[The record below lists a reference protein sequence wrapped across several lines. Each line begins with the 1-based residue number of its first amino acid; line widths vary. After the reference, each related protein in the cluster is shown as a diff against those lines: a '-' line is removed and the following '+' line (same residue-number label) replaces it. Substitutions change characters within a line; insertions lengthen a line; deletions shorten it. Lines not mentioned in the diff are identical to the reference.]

1 MKKSK
6 AFLATAA
13 LFCAAAN
20 MTACV
25 YGPPNAVESTT
36 TTTDLAETEETTVE
50 TDLPQ
55 TEYGAPIDIDSSESS
70 VETDLPQPE
79 YGAPID
85 IDSED
90 VSESSDV
97 EE

>member
-36 TTTDLAETEETTVE
+36 TTTTDLAETEETTVE

-55 TEYGAPIDIDSSESS
+55 TEYGAPIDIDS
-70 VETDLPQPE
+70 
-79 YGAPID
+79 
-85 IDSED
+85 ED

>member
-13 LFCAAAN
+13 LFCAVAN

-25 YGPPNAVESTT
+25 YGPPNAVESTTT

-55 TEYGAPIDIDSSESS
+55 TEYGAPIDIDS
-70 VETDLPQPE
+70 
-79 YGAPID
+79 
-85 IDSED
+85 ED

>member
-36 TTTDLAETEETTVE
+36 TTTDLTETEETTVE

-70 VETDLPQPE
+70 VETDLPQTE